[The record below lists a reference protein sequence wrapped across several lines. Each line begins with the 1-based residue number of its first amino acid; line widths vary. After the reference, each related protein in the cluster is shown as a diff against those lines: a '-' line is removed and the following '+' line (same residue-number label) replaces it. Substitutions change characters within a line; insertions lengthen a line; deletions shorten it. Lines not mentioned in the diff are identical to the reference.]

1 MCGADFFLG
10 VGVGKEWCG
19 GRILK
24 ADFFLCS
31 LDLNTIH
38 LGVKPALFIV
48 RGWERPRTPFIC
60 SGERTVA
67 GFAAVN
73 SDLSPDDTE
82 PFHLRTPA
90 TAEHWRSQRPTECRL
105 LVEMSIS
112 RSQ

>member
-1 MCGADFFLG
+1 M
-10 VGVGKEWCG
+10 
-19 GRILK
+19 K
-24 ADFFLCS
+24 ADFYLCF

-48 RGWERPRTPFIC
+48 HSWERPRTPFIC
-60 SGERTVA
+60 SGERAVA

-82 PFHLRTPA
+82 PFHLRTAA
-90 TAEHWRSQRPTECRL
+90 TAEQWWSQRPTERRS